1 MLRNTTSKPGGLG
14 DLLADVEHGKLPL
27 TAALAELEGNL
38 QTLRAASPRTAK
50 LPASSKAS
58 SIVAKMGAW
67 QLAQKKQGEV
77 SKLPPNRIPTR
88 SSAPQR
94 RTYSPV
100 RDTRQ
105 YKGSPTGEIT
115 TTAAKTPTT
124 TGDHENLGDT
134 EVWLESTS
142 ASPANSGYPRDTYE
156 GAEANRLRA
165 RVVAAAVARSRSPN
179 DRSNIATKGRI
190 EFPGREDEED
200 EDESSK
206 KVLALQQALDK
217 SSKKVEALS
226 QQVDA
231 LTQALAG
238 LAARVFNWSEPLPMN
253 MREQLA
259 KAILA
264 YCKPCSGLDPT
275 SLGALCVK
283 LESVRWREALMAEK
297 EHSIRTSQVFNSKH
311 WEEAE
316 DDLEPEEPLP
326 FPDDEVSDSDGSVTP
341 LEELLKKI
349 RSRIKAQ
356 AHPPHNPDYQ
366 KFLLRHCQKET
377 RDRSLDLEEF
387 IGMCHRTLRLPDDEK
402 WLAQAFHALAGRRA
416 KALPLE
422 VMESFVRGT
431 TSAHLDP
438 PQQQQQQQQQ
448 RAFGGQPD
456 SEAAPPQMT
465 APYFPP
471 WQNQAQQ
478 RAGQEGN
485 NNNTSNYYN
494 SSNTYNSSNGFSSPG
509 GCNESG
515 LPAGQNYF
523 AQKDSMDVK
532 DMQQPTQMRRSGS
545 EKVTSQ
551 NARFWPDHND
561 NELAQPAP
569 FNQNWQQQ
577 SGPAAPAW
585 RTNNNNNNNNS
596 SNSKSKKRFL
606 RQRVKE
612 RGNPRQPRR
621 KNAFEPSWKK

>member
-217 SSKKVEALS
+217 SSKKGRSPVSAGGRPHTGPSWARRPRVQLVRAPADEHAGAAGEGHFGL
-226 QQVDA
+226 
-231 LTQALAG
+231 LQALFG
-238 LAARVFNWSEPLPMN
+238 PRSNFAR
-253 MREQLA
+253 
-259 KAILA
+259 
-264 YCKPCSGLDPT
+264 G
-275 SLGALCVK
+275 
-283 LESVRWREALMAEK
+283 
-297 EHSIRTSQVFNSKH
+297 
-311 WEEAE
+311 
-316 DDLEPEEPLP
+316 
-326 FPDDEVSDSDGSVTP
+326 
-341 LEELLKKI
+341 
-349 RSRIKAQ
+349 
-356 AHPPHNPDYQ
+356 
-366 KFLLRHCQKET
+366 
-377 RDRSLDLEEF
+377 
-387 IGMCHRTLRLPDDEK
+387 
-402 WLAQAFHALAGRRA
+402 
-416 KALPLE
+416 
-422 VMESFVRGT
+422 FV
-431 TSAHLDP
+431 
-438 PQQQQQQQQQ
+438 
-448 RAFGGQPD
+448 
-456 SEAAPPQMT
+456 
-465 APYFPP
+465 
-471 WQNQAQQ
+471 
-478 RAGQEGN
+478 
-485 NNNTSNYYN
+485 
-494 SSNTYNSSNGFSSPG
+494 
-509 GCNESG
+509 C
-515 LPAGQNYF
+515 
-523 AQKDSMDVK
+523 
-532 DMQQPTQMRRSGS
+532 
-545 EKVTSQ
+545 
-551 NARFWPDHND
+551 
-561 NELAQPAP
+561 
-569 FNQNWQQQ
+569 
-577 SGPAAPAW
+577 
-585 RTNNNNNNNNS
+585 
-596 SNSKSKKRFL
+596 
-606 RQRVKE
+606 
-612 RGNPRQPRR
+612 
-621 KNAFEPSWKK
+621 